1 MKQSQEVLDIY
12 NYKTMPVE
20 TAGLWPYVAG
30 KSVPEIVNNFPAD
43 SGLTSNNFPAA
54 PVRKRQ
60 RRSGYEEPPCPFPC
74 RLSDEEIINSHV
86 QQQQSEIDRFIA
98 IHVSGLSVPLFLNL
112 FENLGKLI
120 NGFLLFLMKLQRE
133 KVRMAMEIRK
143 KRESGMLVRA
153 IEERLVKKLKEKD
166 EEIERMGKLNWV
178 LQERVKRLCMENQLW
193 RDLAETNEATVNSLR
208 TNLERLISAA
218 NDTAAAAN
226 DAESS
231 CGSNSGCG
239 ITEEESGG
247 GRRCR
252 KCMAG
257 ESRVLVLPCRH
268 LCLCTMCGSTMH
280 TCPVCDSA
288 INASVHVNFS

>member
-1 MKQSQEVLDIY
+1 MAVEARRMNHLPSPFITNNGDFMKQSQEVLDIC
-12 NYKTMPVE
+12 NYKTMPAE
-20 TAGLWPYVAG
+20 TAGLWPYISG

-98 IHVSGLSVPLFLNL
+98 IH
-112 FENLGKLI
+112 
-120 NGFLLFLMKLQRE
+120 RE
-133 KVRMAMEIRK
+133 KVRMAMEVRK

-218 NDTAAAAN
+218 NETAAAGN

-231 CGSNSGCG
+231 CGSNRGNG
-239 ITEEESGG
+239 MTEEEEEEESGG

-268 LCLCTMCGSTMH
+268 LCLCTMCGSTLH

>member
-1 MKQSQEVLDIY
+1 MAVEARRMNHLPSPFITNNGDFMKQSQEVLDIC

-54 PVRKRQ
+54 PARKRQ

-98 IHVSGLSVPLFLNL
+98 IH
-112 FENLGKLI
+112 
-120 NGFLLFLMKLQRE
+120 RE

-218 NDTAAAAN
+218 NDTATAAN

-268 LCLCTMCGSTMH
+268 LCLCTMCGSTLH

>member
-98 IHVSGLSVPLFLNL
+98 IH
-112 FENLGKLI
+112 
-120 NGFLLFLMKLQRE
+120 RE

-268 LCLCTMCGSTMH
+268 LCLCTMCGSTLH